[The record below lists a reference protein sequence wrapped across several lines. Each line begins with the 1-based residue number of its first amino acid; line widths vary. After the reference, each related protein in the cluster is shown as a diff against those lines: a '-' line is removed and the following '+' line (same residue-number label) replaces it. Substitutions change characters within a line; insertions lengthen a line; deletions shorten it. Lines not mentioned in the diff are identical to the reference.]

1 MAKKRILI
9 TYVANRYIA
18 VDISSVR
25 TETVDDGGIVPWLCF
40 SGWPATAHY
49 LRTLRADE
57 AKVQR
62 AFASLR
68 KVSAAVVVID
78 ETSTV
83 DTTATGENV

>member
-1 MAKKRILI
+1 
-9 TYVANRYIA
+9 
-18 VDISSVR
+18 
-25 TETVDDGGIVPWLCF
+25 
-40 SGWPATAHY
+40 
-49 LRTLRADE
+49 LRADE

-83 DTTATGENV
+83 DATATGENV